1 MHHWQH
7 FVLEVSDIMFTQRLR
22 KRTCSKP
29 VAEFV
34 SELRAL
40 KPKDI
45 TNVVGKMLKSPVSL
59 AAHGEITSIP
69 RYDSLQSRFR

>member
-1 MHHWQH
+1 M
-7 FVLEVSDIMFTQRLR
+7 
-22 KRTCSKP
+22 
-29 VAEFV
+29 AEFV